1 MKIKFEN
8 LTKEDCK
15 DILKMFQGLVYKY
28 EDLKSIDIEKIL
40 KWEERKLNEKIGE
53 YFSILY
59 CGDKV
64 GYIHI
69 YENMGITQLDDF
81 YILEQYRN
89 KGIGSKVLDVLLKIH
104 SLVELVVFKN
114 NLIALNL

>member
-53 YFSILY
+53 YFSI
-59 CGDKV
+59 
-64 GYIHI
+64 
-69 YENMGITQLDDF
+69 
-81 YILEQYRN
+81 
-89 KGIGSKVLDVLLKIH
+89 
-104 SLVELVVFKN
+104 
-114 NLIALNL
+114 